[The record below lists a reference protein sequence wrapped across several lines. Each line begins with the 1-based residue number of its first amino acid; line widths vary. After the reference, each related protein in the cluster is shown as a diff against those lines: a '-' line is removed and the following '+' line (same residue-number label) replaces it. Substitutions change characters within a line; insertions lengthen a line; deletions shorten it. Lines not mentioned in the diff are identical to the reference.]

1 MKLKA
6 ALGLKLSP
14 KLVITTFL
22 ICGLIFTI
30 HHFNLGMTL
39 NILLAQVKS
48 FGWWAPLIYVA
59 IYNLATILLLPGSL
73 LTMKGGCLFGWWWGT
88 IYTTIA
94 AMIGA
99 IIAFSIGRHFS
110 RNWVQKKME
119 KYPKFKL
126 LNAAVKKD
134 GWKIVVLTR
143 LSPIFPFNLLNYA
156 FGVTDV
162 SLRDY
167 TLGSFAM
174 VPATIMYT
182 YIGSLAID
190 LTTMGTNLNA
200 QTHIMQW
207 SLRLCGLGATLFLMI
222 YLKQWSD
229 KIFQQSLSDLESK
242 K

>member
-1 MKLKA
+1 
-6 ALGLKLSP
+6 LKLSP
-14 KLVITTFL
+14 KLVIIGFS
-22 ICGLIFTI
+22 ICGLMFAI
-30 HHFNLGMTL
+30 HHFNLGMAVNRL
-39 NILLAQVKS
+39 VANAKNL
-48 FGWWAPLIYVA
+48 GWWAPLIYIAV
-59 IYNLATILLLPGSL
+59 YNLATVLMLPGSL
-73 LTMKGGCLFGWWWGT
+73 LTIKGGCLFGWWWGT

-99 IIAFSIGRHFS
+99 VIAFLIGRYFS
-110 RNWVQKKME
+110 RDWVQQKMA
-119 KYPKFKL
+119 KYPKFNL

-156 FGVTDV
+156 FGVTNV

-167 TLGSFAM
+167 ALGSFAM
-174 VPATIMYT
+174 IPATIVYT
-182 YIGSLAID
+182 YIGSLATD
-190 LTTMGTNLNA
+190 LTTIGDDLDL
-200 QTHIMQW
+200 QSQIMQW
-207 SLRLCGLGATLFLMI
+207 SMRLCGLGATLFLMI